1 MEMRGDDD
9 KERVIG
15 LIDMDCFECQVY
27 QRDKPKLKGSP
38 CVVANSKGRI
48 VSVNYEARP
57 AGISR
62 SLNVSDAKKKCE
74 NLTVFKIPDV
84 LGKPDNSK
92 LRHASQEVL
101 DIIKDYIGKNG
112 RDQMVLEYSPTDE
125 FYLDLTNHVDHEL
138 QDRFKK
144 TYYGMMAASQIFPHL
159 IAIPLFLYT
168 LLQHSPFAA
177 LFVCLLIMPR
187 FLKELKSTRERMRL
201 HCGASLIRR
210 VCNEIESKS
219 RMTASGGVSGNK
231 FRAKLAS
238 SENKPNGVAIIEGND
253 FNDILSSKKIRDVPG
268 LKSGLGEKV
277 CSTWGIRDIQELKK
291 KLGDEELL
299 KLESA
304 LMNYL
309 PKSSQ
314 IHSEYCILPRN
325 LSGTIRKLG
334 SVGVYANPN
343 LASYAVHA
351 SVGLLQV
358 LFIYAF
364 RRRGLGII
372 VMKALARKAADL
384 GLILRAECMV
394 DNDASRQV
402 QLKAGMVFVD
412 KTNWILCRQEYD
424 RCWKKIFLPGIQ
436 HCQTISRSQKFPD
449 LVTFIVILLTNPLD
463 NTIVLS

>member
-291 KLGDEELL
+291 YSRDELLRYLEDDEVEKILNILTGTDTSPKVAKEFSAAIHCRKLGDEELL

-314 IHSEYCILPRN
+314 FLNIVRQKILQLIKEP
-325 LSGTIRKLG
+325 
-334 SVGVYANPN
+334 
-343 LASYAVHA
+343 
-351 SVGLLQV
+351 
-358 LFIYAF
+358 
-364 RRRGLGII
+364 II
-372 VMKALARKAADL
+372 SDVFLYKDDETQDFDKWADTFVVCAQNNVNYVQ
-384 GLILRAECMV
+384 IL
-394 DNDASRQV
+394 
-402 QLKAGMVFVD
+402 
-412 KTNWILCRQEYD
+412 
-424 RCWKKIFLPGIQ
+424 
-436 HCQTISRSQKFPD
+436 QKFYR
-449 LVTFIVILLTNPLD
+449 LV
-463 NTIVLS
+463 